1 MSSSVVETDHPA
13 SANNPAPGID
23 GRDKNMVADDSLLV
37 DEILTELNNDTRT
50 SPGQLNTGP
59 GGLSDNDMMMHPVNM
74 MEPDQEVPPTMDVEY
89 DSDEHATNGFMKKMK
104 KPLIVLCLSFIVFNP
119 AVLSLLEKNLPRVF
133 STAGGVLV
141 QQGRVLLLS
150 TLVALLYFATN
161 CIV

>member
-1 MSSSVVETDHPA
+1 
-13 SANNPAPGID
+13 
-23 GRDKNMVADDSLLV
+23 
-37 DEILTELNNDTRT
+37 
-50 SPGQLNTGP
+50 
-59 GGLSDNDMMMHPVNM
+59 